1 MRHRWLV
8 PLAALAGTVVLA
20 TAVAVIGDR
29 AVSGLATAPHL
40 STIPTSVLARAGYSL
55 APAVTPPYC
64 GVEQAAA
71 QRGWMPNGEAGCP
84 ISREAAMAAAPAAA
98 QEALLARVT
107 SSGSNPVGRDRLVW
121 LVVFRPN
128 VQLVPM
134 IKCAAPA
141 TRPPCPPAPAPVL
154 TSRSVIFLDAYTGR
168 LLTFLPVTG
177 AGSGPPRAVPALP
190 VPGAQVASPAAVPT
204 PG

>member
-1 MRHRWLV
+1 
-8 PLAALAGTVVLA
+8 
-20 TAVAVIGDR
+20 GDR
-29 AVSGLATAPHL
+29 AFSGLAPAPHL
-40 STIPTSVLARAGYSL
+40 STVPTSVLARAGYSL

-71 QRGWMPNGEAGCP
+71 RHGLAPNGAAGCP

-121 LVVFRPN
+121 LVVYRPN
-128 VQLVPM
+128 VQLIPM

-177 AGSGPPRAVPALP
+177 AGSPATGAGSALPRVVPAMPLPAISTPPAVPA
-190 VPGAQVASPAAVPT
+190 PGAPVASPAPVPT